1 MRAAVLPAPEARLN
15 IVDRDV
21 PEPGPGEVLVEVCAC
36 GMCFSEV
43 PLVHGGYPFSHY
55 PVVPGHEVTG
65 TVEAVGP
72 NVGWPEV
79 GTVVGAQFLYSS
91 CGHCDYCVRGDQ
103 ILPPISGATAS
114 CARRLATG
122 TSRSPRPLL
131 DSRTHVSIDLPSV
144 PTYEVDGW
152 TALGDRTRRTI
163 FERIARRPCAVGEL
177 ASGLPVSRPA
187 VSQHL
192 KVLKDAGLV
201 IDRPVGNRRI
211 YEVDRDGLARL
222 RADLDQYWSSALAA
236 YKAAVEQPERKV
248 P

>member
-21 PEPGPGEVLVEVCAC
+21 PQPGPGEVLVKFCAC

-43 PLVHGGYPFSHY
+43 PLVHGGYPFAHY
-55 PVVPGHEVTG
+55 PVVPGYEVTG
-65 TVEAVGP
+65 TV
-72 NVGWPEV
+72 EV

-103 ILPPISGATAS
+103 ILLPISGATAS

-131 DSRTHVSIDLPSV
+131 DSRMRVSIDLPSV
-144 PTYEVDGW
+144 PAYEVDGW

-201 IDRPVGNRRI
+201 IDRPAGNRRI

-222 RADLDQYWSSALAA
+222 RVDLDQYWSSALAA
-236 YKAAVEQPERKV
+236 YKAAVEQPAREV